1 MKDKQLD
8 TASFFGQ
15 VITMV
20 FVGFFVERVASAYIG
35 EPWGALL
42 TVAVMLAILAGV
54 ILWPRLKSKESKEG
68 QAESPGEAAGP

>member
-8 TASFFGQ
+8 ITSFFGQ
-15 VITMV
+15 VVTMV

-42 TVAVMLAILAGV
+42 TIAMMLAILAGV
-54 ILWPRLKSKESKEG
+54 ILWPRLKGDSEEDQTEG
-68 QAESPGEAAGP
+68 PGEAAGP